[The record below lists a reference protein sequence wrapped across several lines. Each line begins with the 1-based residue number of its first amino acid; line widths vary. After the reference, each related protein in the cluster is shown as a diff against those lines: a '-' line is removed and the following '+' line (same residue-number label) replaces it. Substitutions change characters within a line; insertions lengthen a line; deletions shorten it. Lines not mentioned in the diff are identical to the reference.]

1 MYPWEAIARMVR
13 AQGVELTFGLGDSPL
28 QLYAAKAPG
37 LRGINLRYEGSAPF
51 MAMAY
56 ARLSGRPGV
65 CSATAGPGV
74 ANLVPGLLEASS
86 GCCPLV
92 VICPCISQKTEGM
105 GEFQECDQLG
115 MVRPVTK
122 WAARVH
128 DISRLAWYVRRA
140 FHLAMNGQPGPV
152 YLELPTDV
160 GGDITHGHPVEI
172 EAPSYIAATRL
183 RSAGD
188 PSMVSAAAEVLLR
201 ARHPVAI
208 AGNGA
213 MLSGAGE
220 EFKALVETLGIPFA
234 TTPGGRGIISENHPL
249 ALGLVGLY
257 RNTVARDYLMGAD
270 AILIVGSRN
279 EAFQTHRWKDLPAD
293 ARVIQVDISSAEI
306 GRNWLPD
313 VGIAGDASLVLR
325 QLLQAVRFH
334 PVPATDGG
342 RGVRRKEL
350 TARMGRLVK
359 ETAEECATD
368 EFPIPAKRVVHEVS
382 LAFGNSTVLVNENGS
397 QDAWSYF
404 HPFYT
409 VGDDSACVTVAE
421 QTCMGMGVVGA
432 IAAKLTTPSRNVVCI
447 TGDGAFQMYLKE
459 LPTAAQ
465 YHAGCTWVVLNNSAL
480 GWPMY
485 YQDTSVGWN
494 TAAFEVQPDF
504 AALARACGCQG
515 RKVADA
521 ESLRPAIEDALRL
534 NRQGVPVVLDVPTGL
549 DMSHFERAE

>member
-1 MYPWEAIARMVR
+1 MYPWEAIANMVR
-13 AQGVELTFGLGDSPL
+13 AQGVEFTFGLGDSPL
-28 QLYAAKAPG
+28 QLYAARTSG

-56 ARLSGRPGV
+56 ARLSGKPGV

-74 ANLVPGLLEASS
+74 ANLVPGVLEAYS
-86 GCCPLV
+86 GCSPLV
-92 VICPCISQKTEGM
+92 VICPSVSQKTEGM

-115 MVRPVTK
+115 MMRPVTK

-128 DISRLAWYVRRA
+128 DIGRLAWYVRRA
-140 FHLAMNGQPGPV
+140 FHLAMNDQPGPV

-160 GGDITHGHPVEI
+160 GGDITHGYPVDI
-172 EAPSYIAATRL
+172 EAPLYTPAARL
-183 RSAGD
+183 RSSGEPALVERAVE
-188 PSMVSAAAEVLLR
+188 MLLD
-201 ARHPVAI
+201 ARCPVAI

-220 EFKALVETLGIPFA
+220 AFRTLVEELGLPFA
-234 TTPGGRGIISENHPL
+234 TTPGGRGIVSEKHPL

-257 RNTVARDYLMGAD
+257 RNTVARDYLNSAD
-270 AILIVGSRN
+270 LVLAVGTRN
-279 EAFQTHRWKDLPAD
+279 EAFQTHRWKDLPAG
-293 ARVIQVDISSAEI
+293 ARLVQVDVSAAEL

-313 VGIAGDASLVLR
+313 VGIVGDAGLVLR
-325 QLLQAVRFH
+325 QLLDAVRLRGTR
-334 PVPATDGG
+334 PGSEG
-342 RGVRRKEL
+342 RARRL
-350 TARMGRLVK
+350 TGLAGQKKQLLRDVA
-359 ETAEECATD
+359 AECNAD

-382 LAFGNSTVLVNENGS
+382 NVFGDSTVLVNENGS
-397 QDAWSYF
+397 QDSWAYF

-432 IAAKLTTPSRNVVCI
+432 IAAKLTAPSKNVVCI

-465 YHAGCTWVVLNNSAL
+465 YRTGCTWVVLNNSAL

-485 YQDTSVGWN
+485 YQNTSVGWN
-494 TAAFEVQPDF
+494 TTAFEVQPDF
-504 AALARACGCQG
+504 AGIARACGCHG
-515 RKVADA
+515 RKVESAG
-521 ESLRPAIEDALRL
+521 SLRPALEEALRL
-534 NRQGVPVVLDVPTGL
+534 NREGKPAVLDVPTGL
-549 DMSHFERAE
+549 DMSHFKRAE